1 MVGLLQARVETI
13 YTCSVPGQAGVDA
26 QGLEVVQPHLRSTK
40 TMSDIYTSHV
50 EPHAG
55 LTYLAESFDSSFSA
69 ASLIGVRLQCKPLVN
84 SVDLLDVGDLTDT
97 QDSVAVNSQVNGRHS
112 CSQMNSRLNQMVSRM
127 KGNEMKV
134 RKKELQ
140 VREQTWASTLG
151 PTPTR
156 LALIK
161 QLETAEVIQ
170 QDRSAK
176 DRKPRTEQ

>member
-1 MVGLLQARVETI
+1 
-13 YTCSVPGQAGVDA
+13 
-26 QGLEVVQPHLRSTK
+26 
-40 TMSDIYTSHV
+40 
-50 EPHAG
+50 
-55 LTYLAESFDSSFSA
+55 
-69 ASLIGVRLQCKPLVN
+69 
-84 SVDLLDVGDLTDT
+84 
-97 QDSVAVNSQVNGRHS
+97 
-112 CSQMNSRLNQMVSRM
+112 MVSRM

-140 VREQTWASTLG
+140 VREQAWASTLG

-176 DRKPRTEQ
+176 DRKPRTEQGTGRQCESWKGT